1 MKTPTPIKAEVE
13 SVSYGRSNRWRESIW
28 EGIDPGAFLSVL
40 LEALFD
46 PLL

>member
-1 MKTPTPIKAEVE
+1 MKTPTPIKADVE
-13 SVSYGRSNRWRESIW
+13 SVSNGRSNRWREPIG
-28 EGIDPGAFLSVL
+28 EGIDPGDFLSVL